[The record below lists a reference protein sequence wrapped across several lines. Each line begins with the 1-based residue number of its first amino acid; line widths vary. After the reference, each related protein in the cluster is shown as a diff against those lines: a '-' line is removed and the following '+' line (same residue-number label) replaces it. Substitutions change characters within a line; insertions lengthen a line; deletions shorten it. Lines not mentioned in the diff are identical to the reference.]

1 MNNPDGGAPPGAGE
15 ASLFTNTHWSQVLLA
30 ADPIERTKA
39 AAALEYL
46 CRTYWYP
53 LYAYVRRSGYS
64 PEDAQDLTQAFLA
77 RFLEH
82 NAFAR
87 ADPNKGRFRSFLLE
101 ALKRFLITEWR
112 KAQTAKR
119 GGNRSS
125 FSLDAQ
131 EAEERYRYE
140 PVSDLTP
147 DKIYER
153 RWALTLFDRALG
165 RLQEEWQESGKPEQS
180 EVLKP
185 FLSCPAGQVNYAPA
199 AKALGLSTGAVA
211 VAVHRLR
218 RRCAELVRDEISH
231 TVSTAAELEEEL
243 RHLFSLFSG

>member
-1 MNNPDGGAPPGAGE
+1 MNNADGGAPPGAGE

-64 PEDAQDLTQAFLA
+64 PEDAQDLTQAFFA
-77 RFLEH
+77 RLLEH

-87 ADPNKGRFRSFLLE
+87 ADPTKGRFRSFLLE

-119 GGNRSS
+119 GGTRSF
-125 FSLDAQ
+125 FSLVRIRSFRPMCRPAG
-131 EAEERYRYE
+131 ASLR
-140 PVSDLTP
+140 PSWKTAT
-147 DKIYER
+147 K
-153 RWALTLFDRALG
+153 DRSG
-165 RLQEEWQESGKPEQS
+165 IPNREEWSRISRCMTRDCTCGAWRFT
-180 EVLKP
+180 LN
-185 FLSCPAGQVNYAPA
+185 CP
-199 AKALGLSTGAVA
+199 SS
-211 VAVHRLR
+211 RSI
-218 RRCAELVRDEISH
+218 ISI
-231 TVSTAAELEEEL
+231 
-243 RHLFSLFSG
+243 G